1 MKLNMTT
8 AAATPSSA
16 RPTTSLLSSIVSY
29 PSLLSHEEAIIKHP
43 YDVQGWI
50 LYLSQIDGLLDAL
63 NEAQSQAAASK
74 TTRKDSKLITIGGRQ
89 DMKPSLF
96 FRYKKELLAIRSFV
110 GTRATR
116 LLPGSYKIWRCHLL
130 HLMAQLT
137 HTYSAICSDRRNRF
151 TAAANAFELCLMR
164 LSKMPR
170 IWLDYLHL
178 VTLHNA
184 TNVTHIRRLFN
195 RCLEALPVTQ
205 HATIWPVMLNWASPT
220 ASAPSPSPSSVSPPL
235 PAETT
240 LRTMRRYA
248 LYYDTSARE
257 TLAAKCLE
265 LNRPGEAAWMYW
277 NVMNDTTFMSPSGST
292 RADIWMALANV
303 CTQYPE
309 ESLKVGIDFAALVRH
324 ALVPTKHIWT
334 VLEEETTD
342 GEELASAQP
351 SALLHLGEL
360 EGSLWGKL
368 ADYYTRMG
376 DFDMARS
383 TYEEGMEAVTK
394 VRDFSILFDAYMK
407 LEEGIVEAMMEEQ
420 GNDEQSDDNEIENN
434 ESHDPDDWD
443 ILLVSQ
449 DPGSHHHMADMELAL
464 ARAEHLT
471 MRRPLLLN
479 RVLLHQNPHNV
490 GEWLRRAE
498 LYQQQQQDQTTMAC
512 AALEEALTKIHARK
526 AMNGTPS
533 LVVLALL
540 KLYEASSLDKARH
553 LMERICH
560 KYEYTFANVDDL
572 AQCYSAWVELE
583 LRHEAWDEALSIARQ
598 AVAAP
603 DGTATSGPMAKLVR
617 NLNKSIRLW
626 DLLLDLEESLGSL
639 ATTKDAYSRALEMK
653 VATPMHV
660 LNFASFLKEQ
670 KYFEEAFSA
679 YERGVEMFTFPAS
692 KLLWNAY
699 LADFIERYKGQKVE
713 RVRDLF
719 ERCLEGCPAEGAS
732 EFCIM
737 NGAFEEEFGLT
748 NRALNAYKRMC
759 QLVPKEEKYKAY
771 QLYIAKTTKY
781 MGVTNTRDIY
791 QEAISCLDD
800 EPAAKLCMD
809 FSKMETSLQE
819 LERAR
824 AVLAYGAQM
833 ADPRRLPEYWK
844 KWHDFEVSHGNE
856 ETFREMLRIKRS
868 VQASFSTVNYNAI
881 GMDQDLNPLSDEQA
895 MSMIADQEGVDY
907 NQIRRKEEASNNN
920 VFVSQKKRSAGDA
933 QLEDVENRVAKL
945 RKATGAAFE
954 HEHAGDDEIDID
966 DLENEEDDGDAPS
979 SRSPV
984 QHVST
989 KAIPTAVFGGLVNG

>member
-1 MKLNMTT
+1 
-8 AAATPSSA
+8 
-16 RPTTSLLSSIVSY
+16 
-29 PSLLSHEEAIIKHP
+29 
-43 YDVQGWI
+43 
-50 LYLSQIDGLLDAL
+50 
-63 NEAQSQAAASK
+63 
-74 TTRKDSKLITIGGRQ
+74 
-89 DMKPSLF
+89 
-96 FRYKKELLAIRSFV
+96 
-110 GTRATR
+110 
-116 LLPGSYKIWRCHLL
+116 
-130 HLMAQLT
+130 
-137 HTYSAICSDRRNRF
+137 
-151 TAAANAFELCLMR
+151 
-164 LSKMPR
+164 
-170 IWLDYLHL
+170 
-178 VTLHNA
+178 
-184 TNVTHIRRLFN
+184 
-195 RCLEALPVTQ
+195 
-205 HATIWPVMLNWASPT
+205 
-220 ASAPSPSPSSVSPPL
+220 
-235 PAETT
+235 
-240 LRTMRRYA
+240 MRRYA
-248 LYYDTSARE
+248 MYYDPSARE

-265 LNRPGEAAWMYW
+265 LNRPGEAAWLYW

-292 RADIWMALANV
+292 KADIWMALANV

-309 ESLKVGIDFAALVRH
+309 ESLKVGIDFAALVHH
-324 ALVPTKHIWT
+324 ALVPAKLIWS

-342 GEELASAQP
+342 GEELSSTPP

-420 GNDEQSDDNEIENN
+420 GNDERNDDNDIENDN
-434 ESHDPDDWD
+434 DESHDPDDWD

-449 DPGSHHHMADMELAL
+449 GPGSHHHMADMELAL

-479 RVLLHQNPHNV
+479 RVLLQQNPHNV
-490 GEWLRRAE
+490 GEWLHRAE
-498 LYQQQQQDQTTMAC
+498 LYQQRQQDQNTMAC
-512 AALEEALTKIHARK
+512 AALEEALTKVHARK
-526 AMNGTPS
+526 ATNGTPS

-540 KLYEASSLDKARH
+540 KLYEASSLDNARH

-560 KYEYTFANVDDL
+560 NYEYTFANVDDM

-603 DGTATSGPMAKLVR
+603 DGTATGGAMAKVVR

-719 ERCLEGCPAEGAS
+719 ERCLEGCPAEEAS

-748 NRALNAYKRMC
+748 KRALNAYKQMC

-781 MGVTNTRDIY
+781 MGVTATRDIY
-791 QEAISCLDD
+791 QEAISSLDD

-809 FSKMETSLQE
+809 FAKMETSLQE

-824 AVLAYGAQM
+824 AVLTYGAQM

-868 VQASFSTVNYNAI
+868 VQAAFSTVNYNAT

-895 MSMIADQEGVDY
+895 MSMIADQEGVEY
-907 NQIRRKEEASNNN
+907 NQIRRKEEASN
-920 VFVSQKKRSAGDA
+920 VFVSQKRSAGDA

-945 RKATGAAFE
+945 RKATGAVE
-954 HEHAGDDEIDID
+954 HTGDDEIDID
-966 DLENEEDDGDAPS
+966 DLEEDDDAPS
-979 SRSPV
+979 SSPV
-984 QHVST
+984 KNVST
-989 KAIPTAVFGGLVNG
+989 KAIPTAVFGSLVNE

>member
-1 MKLNMTT
+1 
-8 AAATPSSA
+8 
-16 RPTTSLLSSIVSY
+16 
-29 PSLLSHEEAIIKHP
+29 
-43 YDVQGWI
+43 
-50 LYLSQIDGLLDAL
+50 
-63 NEAQSQAAASK
+63 
-74 TTRKDSKLITIGGRQ
+74 
-89 DMKPSLF
+89 
-96 FRYKKELLAIRSFV
+96 
-110 GTRATR
+110 
-116 LLPGSYKIWRCHLL
+116 
-130 HLMAQLT
+130 
-137 HTYSAICSDRRNRF
+137 
-151 TAAANAFELCLMR
+151 
-164 LSKMPR
+164 
-170 IWLDYLHL
+170 
-178 VTLHNA
+178 
-184 TNVTHIRRLFN
+184 
-195 RCLEALPVTQ
+195 
-205 HATIWPVMLNWASPT
+205 
-220 ASAPSPSPSSVSPPL
+220 
-235 PAETT
+235 
-240 LRTMRRYA
+240 MRRYA
-248 LYYDTSARE
+248 MYYDPSARE

-265 LNRPGEAAWMYW
+265 LNRPGEAAWLYW

-292 RADIWMALANV
+292 KADIWMALANV

-309 ESLKVGIDFAALVRH
+309 ESLKVGIDFAALVHH
-324 ALVPTKHIWT
+324 ALVPAKLIWS

-342 GEELASAQP
+342 GEELSSTPP

-420 GNDEQSDDNEIENN
+420 GNDERNDDNDIENDN
-434 ESHDPDDWD
+434 DESHDPDDWD

-449 DPGSHHHMADMELAL
+449 GPGSHHHMADMELAL

-479 RVLLHQNPHNV
+479 RVLLQQNPHNV
-490 GEWLRRAE
+490 GEWLHRAE
-498 LYQQQQQDQTTMAC
+498 LYQQQQQDQNTMAC
-512 AALEEALTKIHARK
+512 AALEEALTKVHARK
-526 AMNGTPS
+526 ATNGTPS

-540 KLYEASSLDKARH
+540 KLYEASSLDNARH

-560 KYEYTFANVDDL
+560 NYEYTFANVDDM

-598 AVAAP
+598 AVAVP
-603 DGTATSGPMAKLVR
+603 DGTATGGAMAKVVR

-639 ATTKDAYSRALEMK
+639 ATTKDAYSRALEIK

-719 ERCLEGCPAEGAS
+719 ERCLEGCPAEEAS

-748 NRALNAYKRMC
+748 KRALNAYKQMC
-759 QLVPKEEKYKAY
+759 QLVPKEEKHKAY

-781 MGVTNTRDIY
+781 MGVTATRDIY
-791 QEAISCLDD
+791 QEAISSLDD

-809 FSKMETSLQE
+809 FAKMETSLQE

-824 AVLAYGAQM
+824 AVLTYGAQM

-868 VQASFSTVNYNAI
+868 VQAAFSTVNYNAT

-895 MSMIADQEGVDY
+895 MSMIADQEGVEY
-907 NQIRRKEEASNNN
+907 NQIRRKEEASN
-920 VFVSQKKRSAGDA
+920 VFVSQKRSAGDA

-945 RKATGAAFE
+945 RKATGAVE
-954 HEHAGDDEIDID
+954 HTGDDEIDID
-966 DLENEEDDGDAPS
+966 DLEEDGDAPS
-979 SRSPV
+979 SSPV
-984 QHVST
+984 KNVST
-989 KAIPTAVFGGLVNG
+989 KAIPTAVFGSLVNE